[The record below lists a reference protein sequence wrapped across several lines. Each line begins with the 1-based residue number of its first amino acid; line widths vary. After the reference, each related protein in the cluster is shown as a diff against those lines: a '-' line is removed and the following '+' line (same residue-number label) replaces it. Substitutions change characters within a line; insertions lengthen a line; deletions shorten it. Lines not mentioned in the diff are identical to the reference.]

1 MKESRIVNIISI
13 LVLISVFSL
22 NTEAQDYYSSKEYVE
37 YNNVRYRVTH
47 YPGSVYVGNTANHMR
62 EVPRHK
68 VGSGPTVY
76 YTYASGMG
84 HMATSDAVQ
93 FKKIVRDVFSDDEI
107 NTYAKSQGSVF
118 LTYVVDPDS
127 GKVLEVSFRIGIN
140 NGDKT
145 LLAIPIEKFYKLEVL
160 IKQRLVC
167 HISEALKAEKQSYAL
182 SGDTLFSDG
191 RRHRSSVDGLLL

>member
-1 MKESRIVNIISI
+1 
-13 LVLISVFSL
+13 
-22 NTEAQDYYSSKEYVE
+22 
-37 YNNVRYRVTH
+37 
-47 YPGSVYVGNTANHMR
+47 
-62 EVPRHK
+62 
-68 VGSGPTVY
+68 
-76 YTYASGMG
+76 MG

-167 HISEALKAEKQSYAL
+167 HISEALKAENQSYAL
-182 SGDTLFSDG
+182 SGDTLF
-191 RRHRSSVDGLLL
+191 

>member
-1 MKESRIVNIISI
+1 MKESQLVNIISI

-37 YNNVRYRVTH
+37 YNNASYRVTH
-47 YPGSVYVGNTANHMR
+47 YPGSVYIENIVNYMR
-62 EVPRHK
+62 ETPRYK
-68 VGSGPTVY
+68 VGSDPIVY

-93 FKKIVRDVFSDDEI
+93 FKKIVRDVFSEDEI
-107 NTYAKSQGSVF
+107 NNYTKSQGRVF
-118 LTYVVDPDS
+118 LTYVVDPDN
-127 GKVLEVSFRIGIN
+127 GKVLEVSFRVGIN

-167 HISEALKAEKQSYAL
+167 QISDALKAEKQSYAL
-182 SGDTLFSDG
+182 SGDTLF
-191 RRHRSSVDGLLL
+191 

>member
-68 VGSGPTVY
+68 VGSDPTVY

-182 SGDTLFSDG
+182 SGDTLFL
-191 RRHRSSVDGLLL
+191 RWTASSIIG

>member
-62 EVPRHK
+62 EIPRHK
-68 VGSGPTVY
+68 VGSDPTVY

-84 HMATSDAVQ
+84 HMATSDAAQ
-93 FKKIVRDVFSDDEI
+93 FKKIVRDVFSDDEV

-182 SGDTLFSDG
+182 SGDTLF
-191 RRHRSSVDGLLL
+191 

>member
-22 NTEAQDYYSSKEYVE
+22 NTEAQDYYSSREYVE

-68 VGSGPTVY
+68 VGSDPTVY

-182 SGDTLFSDG
+182 SGDTLF
-191 RRHRSSVDGLLL
+191 

>member
-68 VGSGPTVY
+68 VGSRSNRILYLCFWNGAYGDIRCGP
-76 YTYASGMG
+76 
-84 HMATSDAVQ
+84 
-93 FKKIVRDVFSDDEI
+93 I
-107 NTYAKSQGSVF
+107 
-118 LTYVVDPDS
+118 
-127 GKVLEVSFRIGIN
+127 
-140 NGDKT
+140 
-145 LLAIPIEKFYKLEVL
+145 
-160 IKQRLVC
+160 
-167 HISEALKAEKQSYAL
+167 
-182 SGDTLFSDG
+182 
-191 RRHRSSVDGLLL
+191 

>member
-68 VGSGPTVY
+68 VGSDPTVY

-160 IKQRLVC
+160 IN
-167 HISEALKAEKQSYAL
+167 L
-182 SGDTLFSDG
+182 SFSI
-191 RRHRSSVDGLLL
+191 

>member
-68 VGSGPTVY
+68 VGSDPTVY

-107 NTYAKSQGSVF
+107 NTYAKVKEVF
-118 LTYVVDPDS
+118 S
-127 GKVLEVSFRIGIN
+127 
-140 NGDKT
+140 
-145 LLAIPIEKFYKLEVL
+145 
-160 IKQRLVC
+160 
-167 HISEALKAEKQSYAL
+167 
-182 SGDTLFSDG
+182 
-191 RRHRSSVDGLLL
+191 

>member
-68 VGSGPTVY
+68 VGSDSTVY

-182 SGDTLFSDG
+182 SGDTLFW
-191 RRHRSSVDGLLL
+191 RWPASSIIG